1 MKLDTQLDFA
11 PTLLK
16 HIVHNSLNEVYV
28 FDGETLQFLFVNRG
42 ALLNL
47 GYSFDELQHLTPTD
61 IKPEFSLSQFRELVQ
76 PLKDG
81 EEEKLTF
88 RTKHKRK
95 DSSTYDVEVHL
106 QYFTENGRSYFFAI
120 ILDITDAIA
129 RASALNTALAEVKVV
144 SRIKDNFLAT
154 MSHDLR
160 TPLNAIIGFS
170 QLMHNSVFGAL
181 QNERYKEYVSDILN
195 SANHLLSLVNQILQ
209 TSKLE
214 AEGYKISSEMFDP
227 AALSETIINMFAD
240 TAREEGKQI
249 SLIEDSS
256 APKFIT
262 ADPEVAKV
270 IQGSLLSN
278 ALRHTGKGGLIT
290 LHWFSEDPDTVSLR
304 IEDDGEGFSEDV
316 LESFGA
322 SFLAQDALLA
332 SKNHKSFGLGLYICK
347 RYVEAR
353 GGQLII
359 GNRENGGAFVEA
371 RWTSES
377 IKAEF

>member
-16 HIVHNSLNEVYV
+16 RIVHNSLNEVYV

-47 GYSFDELQHLTPTD
+47 GYSFDELRRLMPTD
-61 IKPEFSLSQFRELVQ
+61 IKPEFSPPQFRELMQ

-81 EEEKLTF
+81 EEEKLAF
-88 RTKHKRK
+88 QTKHKRK
-95 DSSTYDVEVHL
+95 DNSTYDVEVHL

-120 ILDITDAIA
+120 ILDITDAVE
-129 RASALNTALAEVKVV
+129 RSVALNTALAEVKVV

-170 QLMHNSVFGAL
+170 QLMHNSVFGDL
-181 QNERYKEYVSDILN
+181 QNERYKDYVRDILN

-214 AEGYKISSEMFDP
+214 AEGYKISSEVFDP
-227 AALSETIINMFAD
+227 VALSKIIINMFAD
-240 TAREEGKQI
+240 TARDEGKHI
-249 SLIEDSS
+249 SLIKDRS
-256 APKFIT
+256 APKFVA

-270 IQGSLLSN
+270 IQ
-278 ALRHTGKGGLIT
+278 
-290 LHWFSEDPDTVSLR
+290 
-304 IEDDGEGFSEDV
+304 
-316 LESFGA
+316 
-322 SFLAQDALLA
+322 
-332 SKNHKSFGLGLYICK
+332 
-347 RYVEAR
+347 
-353 GGQLII
+353 
-359 GNRENGGAFVEA
+359 
-371 RWTSES
+371 
-377 IKAEF
+377 